1 MPIVAAFSKAVGAKD
16 LLATPPVVISKFA
29 EIFRMPEE
37 ESGVSVPE
45 GSSEEQAVNSRAERT
60 AAERSTCFIFVGF

>member
-1 MPIVAAFSKAVGAKD
+1 MAV
-16 LLATPPVVISKFA
+16 VA